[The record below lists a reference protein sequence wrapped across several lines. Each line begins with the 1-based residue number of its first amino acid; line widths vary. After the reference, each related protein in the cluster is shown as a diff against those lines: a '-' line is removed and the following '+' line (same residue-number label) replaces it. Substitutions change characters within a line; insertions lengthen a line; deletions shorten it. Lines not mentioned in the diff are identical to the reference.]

1 MHEVLVNRLG
11 GLSLPRKSVVMLTDR
26 PDMTLDVYC
35 GRKTTKQQT
44 TTTIHGSK
52 KEKKKEEKKIYI
64 YIYMS
69 NVNLTWQL
77 QYFSSKNEFNKT

>member
-1 MHEVLVNRLG
+1 MKILIFTFCNHQKLKYN
-11 GLSLPRKSVVMLTDR
+11 
-26 PDMTLDVYC
+26 Y
-35 GRKTTKQQT
+35 TKN
-44 TTTIHGSK
+44 TIYESK
-52 KEKKKEEKKIYI
+52 NEKKKKKRKKL

>member
-1 MHEVLVNRLG
+1 MKILIFTFCNHQKLKYNY
-11 GLSLPRKSVVMLTDR
+11 K
-26 PDMTLDVYC
+26 
-35 GRKTTKQQT
+35 KN
-44 TTTIHGSK
+44 TIYESK
-52 KEKKKEEKKIYI
+52 NEKKKKKKKKKIM

>member
-1 MHEVLVNRLG
+1 MKILIFTFCNPQKL
-11 GLSLPRKSVVMLTDR
+11 K
-26 PDMTLDVYC
+26 YNYN
-35 GRKTTKQQT
+35 KN
-44 TTTIHGSK
+44 TIYESKNEK
-52 KEKKKEEKKIYI
+52 KEKKKII

>member
-1 MHEVLVNRLG
+1 MKILIFTFCNHQKLKYNYD
-11 GLSLPRKSVVMLTDR
+11 KN
-26 PDMTLDVYC
+26 
-35 GRKTTKQQT
+35 
-44 TTTIHGSK
+44 TIYESK
-52 KEKKKEEKKIYI
+52 NEKKKKKKRKKL

>member
-1 MHEVLVNRLG
+1 MKILIFTFRNHQKLKYNYG
-11 GLSLPRKSVVMLTDR
+11 KN
-26 PDMTLDVYC
+26 
-35 GRKTTKQQT
+35 TKYE
-44 TTTIHGSK
+44 SKNEKK
-52 KEKKKEEKKIYI
+52 KEKKKRKKL

>member
-1 MHEVLVNRLG
+1 MKILIFTFCNHQKLKYN
-11 GLSLPRKSVVMLTDR
+11 
-26 PDMTLDVYC
+26 Y
-35 GRKTTKQQT
+35 TKN
-44 TTTIHGSK
+44 TIYESK
-52 KEKKKEEKKIYI
+52 NEKKKEKNYIYI

>member
-1 MHEVLVNRLG
+1 MKILIFTFCNHQKLKYNYN
-11 GLSLPRKSVVMLTDR
+11 KN
-26 PDMTLDVYC
+26 
-35 GRKTTKQQT
+35 
-44 TTTIHGSK
+44 TIYESK
-52 KEKKKEEKKIYI
+52 NEKKKKL